1 MTKHWI
7 RLALAATT
15 LAAAPTLLS
24 PTLFAQAVS
33 VNGGSIQGV
42 ISDPSGAAVSGA
54 SISVTGTDTG
64 FKKELTTDKAGIY
77 AIGPLNPGNYT
88 VTISASGFQTLSV
101 QTIVRT
107 GTSTPGSFKLT
118 VGQAST
124 EISVTAG
131 AVQVNQDQISVS
143 DVITR
148 QQIDSLPINGRN
160 FLDVAG
166 LEPGVILQD
175 GQGFDPTKAGYSA
188 ISVGGVSGRVTRI
201 LLDGQD
207 ITDET
212 VGTTIVN
219 VTTGAINEFQLNRA
233 TQDVSGEVT
242 STGQVLV
249 STGSGTNSLHG
260 QLFYN
265 FQDHRVGFAKTT
277 DGYDAPFQRNQFGG
291 AIGGPIIKDKLF
303 FFADSERIKQDQD
316 GSAVAGSV
324 FGPIY
329 ALFPVIPLPFRD
341 TFSTARLDYNGP
353 LGGHYFARAFY
364 EANAAGANFNNL
376 YSTYANRDNVDG
388 IAFGADF
395 SKGRFTHSFRGSYE
409 KFHNLLGDTTVGNT
423 GIYNP
428 NDGLELSDSTD
439 GFFAGPN
446 FLAPQ
451 GTFQSDKQIRYDG
464 TWTKGKHSVKFGYSL
479 NRILGGGFASF
490 FGAAPQ
496 VNFDSDQELTGT
508 VTAGNPLGL
517 GCNGVVG
524 AAPCPSMPTNGYAPG
539 VVVFG
544 NGNGAFTEKP
554 AFGLAGGGV
563 HDWRE
568 SAYVADTI
576 KLLPS
581 LTVVAGL
588 RWSVDT
594 DRANQDLPVMTCDSA
609 IAQGLNPGCTGS
621 TSLLATFGPQFAG
634 QVHQPYGNFGPQ
646 FGFVFSPGDHKMSV
660 MGGVGIYYEN
670 DIFNNTGNARPG
682 ALNANGAYFG
692 DAAICGGAGSS
703 IAAPGGSI
711 TSATVNGNTMQLS
724 DVCNLSIAQAA
735 PYLVAARSKYQSQ
748 TAANATGPNGSY
760 FGNFL
765 TTAESGAI
773 YGAPYRTPYSLQIS
787 GGIQREITK
796 GGVLTVNYVH
806 NNSFKVPLAID
817 VNHVGAARTL
827 NTTAAKN
834 AIAAT
839 AAGFGCTGTTSAS
852 QVACAIGQGATI
864 TDFAN
869 NGLDSANSYTSSLP
883 AQYFGLTPNT
893 GAAFGGVNAAYGLTQ
908 LVLPVGQSGY
918 DAAQVVFKDVR
929 QHPLPGIL
937 QANFQASYS
946 LSRVVTDSGG
956 GQDQFFNNAPFD
968 IDNPK
973 LYLGRN
979 NIDHT
984 NELSFGGGIGI
995 KYGASIGFVGHFFSA
1010 PPTTL
1015 SISNSGQ
1022 PGEIFRS
1029 DVTGDGTVGD
1039 PLPGTVPGSY
1049 MHSVKAGN
1057 LNQVIT
1063 TYNNTQANTPTPA
1076 GAALISAGLFTQSQ
1090 LFALRGLKPVL
1101 ATNPSTI
1108 AMANSAFRNFD
1119 ANFRWPIPLAK
1130 FREGVSLVPGVAMY
1144 NVFNMAN
1151 FAGLSGALQTFHAST
1166 GGGGTNTLTG
1176 GNNYTIQNN
1185 LRAQR
1190 GAGTFDAGAP
1200 RTTEF
1205 QLMLNF

>member
-24 PTLFAQAVS
+24 PTLFAQAIS

-131 AVQVNQDQISVS
+131 AVQVNSDQISVS

-291 AIGGPIIKDKLF
+291 SIGGPIIKDKLF
-303 FFADSERIKQDQD
+303 FFADSERIKQDQ
-316 GSAVAGSV
+316 SASATSGSV
-324 FGPIY
+324 FSGPGSIT
-329 ALFPVIPLPFRD
+329 AQFPTYPVPFRD
-341 TFSTARLDYNGP
+341 TFSVARLDYNGP
-353 LGGHYFARAFY
+353 FGGHYFARAFY
-364 EANAAGANFNNL
+364 EANAANANYNLL
-376 YSTYANRDNVDG
+376 YSTYKNRDNVGG
-388 IAFGADF
+388 IAGGADF
-395 SKGRFTHSFRGSYE
+395 SHGHFTHSIRGSYE
-409 KFHNLLGDTTVGNT
+409 KFHNLLVDATVGNAS
-423 GIYNP
+423 IYNP
-428 NDGLELSDSTD
+428 NDGLELSDGTD
-439 GFFAGPN
+439 GFYAGPN

-451 GTFQSDKQIRYDG
+451 GTFQTDKQLRYDG
-464 TWTKGKHSVKFGYSL
+464 TWTKGRNSFKFGYSI

-490 FGAAPQ
+490 FGAAPE
-496 VNFDSDQELTGT
+496 VNFDSDQAIAGGNP
-508 VTAGNPLGL
+508 GNPL
-517 GCNGVVG
+517 
-524 AAPCPSMPTNGYAPG
+524 TGYIPG

-568 SAYVADTI
+568 SAYFADTI
-576 KLLPS
+576 KVLPS

-594 DRANQDLPVMTCDSA
+594 DRANQDLPAMTCASA
-609 IAQGLNPGCTGS
+609 IALGLNPGCTGS
-621 TSLLATFGPQFAG
+621 TSLLATFGSQYAG

-646 FGFVFSPGDHKMSV
+646 FGFNFSPGDRKMSIR
-660 MGGVGIYYEN
+660 GGIGIYYEN

-682 ALNANGAYFG
+682 ALSASGSYFG
-692 DAAICGGAGSS
+692 DAAICGGAGTA
-703 IAAPGGSI
+703 IPLPGGGSL
-711 TSATVNGNTMQLS
+711 SSVTVGGNTQTLAAVCQLP
-724 DVCNLSIAQAA
+724 IGQAA
-735 PYLVAARSKYQSQ
+735 PYLVAARTAYQAA
-748 TAANATGPNGSY
+748 TAANSTSPNGSY
-760 FGNFL
+760 YGNYL

-773 YGAPYRTPYSLQIS
+773 YGAPYRTPYSLQVT
-787 GGIQREITK
+787 GGFEREITK
-796 GGVLTVNYVH
+796 GGVLTINYIH
-806 NNSFKVPLAID
+806 NNNFKVPLSID
-817 VNHVGAARTL
+817 VNHDGAARTL
-827 NTTAAKN
+827 NTTAAKA

-852 QVACAIGQGATI
+852 QVACSIGAGASMV
-864 TDFAN
+864 DFAN
-869 NGLDSANSYTSSLP
+869 NGLDSGNTYLSGGLP
-883 AQYFGLTPNT
+883 AQFFGLTPNT
-893 GAAFGGVNAAYGLTQ
+893 GAAFAGLNPAYGYTQ

-918 DAAQVVFKDVR
+918 DAAQIVFKDVR
-929 QHPLPGIL
+929 QHPAPGIL
-937 QANFQASYS
+937 SANFQATYS

-956 GQDQFFNNAPFD
+956 GSDQFFNNAPYD

-979 NIDHT
+979 GIDHS
-984 NELSFGGGIGI
+984 NETSFGGGINL
-995 KYGASIGFVGHFFSA
+995 KYGASIGFTGHFFSA
-1010 PPTTL
+1010 PPSTL
-1015 SISNSGQ
+1015 SISNTGQ

-1039 PLPGTVPGSY
+1039 ILPGTNPGDY
-1049 MHSVKAGN
+1049 MHRVKAGN

-1076 GAALISAGLFTQSQ
+1076 GAALINAGLFTQSQ
-1090 LFALRGLKPVL
+1090 LYALGGLKPVL
-1101 ATNPSTI
+1101 ATNPYSV
-1108 AMANSAFRNFD
+1108 AYSNPAFRDFD
-1119 ANFRWPIPLAK
+1119 ARITWPIPLAK
-1130 FREGVSLVPGVAMY
+1130 LREGVSVEPGISMY
-1144 NVFNMAN
+1144 NVANMAN
-1151 FAGLSGALQTFHAST
+1151 FGSLSGALQSLNPTT
-1166 GGGGTNTLTG
+1166 GAGGSNTLTG
-1176 GNNYTIQNN
+1176 GNTSAIQNG
-1185 LRAQR
+1185 LRVQR
-1190 GAGTFDAGAP
+1190 GAGTFDQGAP

-1205 QLMLNF
+1205 SLKLNF